1 MARPSGENKRE
12 VTAYVPERIMLEVE
26 LLLPRDTLTRK
37 IKHGALSQYIT
48 MLIANDL
55 RSRAGNKENI
65 HAN

>member
-1 MARPSGENKRE
+1 MGRPIGEQKRE

-37 IKHGALSQYIT
+37 LKHGALSQYIT

-55 RSRAGNKENI
+55 KLRAGSKENI
-65 HAN
+65 HAD